1 MVEERSEQLEL
12 PLKWHMFGEHL
23 NKPTPITVEAVT
35 PSERYNYIY
44 EPVSGNRHFK
54 TAYLLTTYLPT
65 EGFAQLIEADE
76 RHNLLIQGI
85 VEKIE
90 RNSLS
95 TMPLRLVEVK
105 KVTWRDRHQ
114 ETKMVFGTKSE
125 FDAYE
130 ADPYR

>member
-1 MVEERSEQLEL
+1 MEERSEQLEL
-12 PLKWHMFGEHL
+12 PINWHMFGEHL
-23 NKPTPITVEAVT
+23 NKPTSIKVEAVT

-54 TAYLLTTYLPT
+54 TAYLLTTYLPA
-65 EGFAQLIEADE
+65 EGFAQLIEAEE
-76 RHNLLIQGI
+76 RHDLLVQGI

-95 TMPLRLVEVK
+95 TMPLRLVKVE

-114 ETKMVFGTKSE
+114 ETIMVFGTKSE
-125 FDAYE
+125 LDAYE
-130 ADPYR
+130 ADYHR

>member
-1 MVEERSEQLEL
+1 MEKRSEQLEL
-12 PLKWHMFGEHL
+12 PIKWHMFGEHL
-23 NKPTPITVEAVT
+23 DKPTPIKVESVT
-35 PSERYNYIY
+35 PSDGYNFIY
-44 EPVSGNRHFK
+44 EPVIGNGHFK

-65 EGFAQLIEADE
+65 EGFTQLIEAEE
-76 RHNLLIQGI
+76 RHDLLIQGI

-95 TMPLRLVEVK
+95 TTPLRLVEAK
-105 KVTWRDRHQ
+105 KVTWRHGHQ
-114 ETKMVFGTKSE
+114 QTKIVFGTKSE

>member
-1 MVEERSEQLEL
+1 MEERSEQLEL
-12 PLKWHMFGEHL
+12 PLNWHMFGEHL
-23 NKPTPITVEAVT
+23 NKPTSINVEPVT
-35 PSERYNYIY
+35 PSDGYSYIY
-44 EPVSGNRHFK
+44 EPVIGNSHFK

-65 EGFAQLIEADE
+65 EGFAQLIEAEE
-76 RHNLLIQGI
+76 RHDLLIQGI

-90 RNSLS
+90 RNSLP
-95 TMPLRLVEVK
+95 TVPLRLFEVK
-105 KVTWRDRHQ
+105 KVAWRDGHQ